1 MSPLPCKQHGASL
14 IEVMIALLIFTVG
27 LLGLAAMQLNA
38 LQSTSDSGQ
47 RSQAAWLMNDLA
59 ERMRAN
65 PGGTLDNYR
74 VAPECDELPATVCA
88 DYYNPATNAKV
99 NAANCSS
106 AQMAAFDRWE
116 AQCSYAALANLNP
129 NGNSRFNSR
138 DFLIAPEGDALGLN
152 GNGELSINWF
162 SKAAS
167 NKPSFYQEHEEDDE
181 DGEENEEDEGEES
194 TTPAANPSEQNAT
207 VRIVR

>member
-1 MSPLPCKQHGASL
+1 MSPPPSKQLGASL

-47 RSQAAWLMNDLA
+47 RSQAAWLMNGLA

-74 VAPECDELPATVCA
+74 VAPVCDELPAAICA

-106 AQMAAFDRWE
+106 AQMAAFDLWE
-116 AQCSYAALANLNP
+116 AQCSYAAIDDLNP

-138 DFLIAPEGDALGLN
+138 DFLIAPEAPPLGLD
-152 GNGELSINWF
+152 GNGMLRINWF

-167 NKPSFYQEHEEDDE
+167 NKPSFYQEPEKDEEE
-181 DGEENEEDEGEES
+181 GEEDEEDEEE
-194 TTPAANPSEQNAT
+194 PAAPVANPSEQSAT
-207 VRIVR
+207 VRIIR

>member
-1 MSPLPCKQHGASL
+1 MSPLPYKQHGASL

-38 LQSTSDSGQ
+38 LQSTTDSGQ

-74 VAPECDELPATVCA
+74 AAPNCAALPAPVCA

-99 NAANCSS
+99 NAANCST

-116 AQCSYAALANLNP
+116 AQCSYATLAALNP
-129 NGNSRFNSR
+129 DGNNRFNSR
-138 DFLIAPEGDALGLN
+138 DFLIAPEGDALSLDGE
-152 GNGELSINWF
+152 GELSINWF
-162 SKAAS
+162 SKAAN
-167 NKPSFYQEHEEDDE
+167 NKLPLYQEP
-181 DGEENEEDEGEES
+181 EENEDEEDEEEEPA
-194 TTPAANPSEQNAT
+194 TPAKPSDQSTAT
-207 VRIVR
+207 VSIIR

>member
-1 MSPLPCKQHGASL
+1 MSPPPSKQLGASL

-38 LQSTSDSGQ
+38 LQSTTDSGQ
-47 RSQAAWLMNDLA
+47 RSQAAWLMNGLA

-65 PGGTLDNYR
+65 PDGTLDNYR
-74 VAPECDELPATVCA
+74 VAPNCAVLPAPACA

-116 AQCSYAALANLNP
+116 AQCSYAALAALNP

-138 DFLIAPEGDALGLN
+138 DFLIAPEGEALDLDN
-152 GNGELSINWF
+152 NGEMSINWF

-167 NKPSFYQEHEEDDE
+167 NKPSFYQEPEKDDE
-181 DGEENEEDEGEES
+181 DEEGEGEEEPAA
-194 TTPAANPSEQNAT
+194 PAANPSEQSAT
-207 VRIVR
+207 VRIIR

>member
-1 MSPLPCKQHGASL
+1 MSPLPRKQHGASL

-38 LQSTSDSGQ
+38 LQSTTDSGQ

-74 VAPECDELPATVCA
+74 AAPNCAALPAPVCA
-88 DYYNPATNAKV
+88 DYYNLATNAKV
-99 NAANCSS
+99 NAANCST

-116 AQCSYAALANLNP
+116 AQCSYATLAAPNP
-129 NGNSRFNSR
+129 NGNNRFNSR
-138 DFLIAPEGDALGLN
+138 DFLIAPEGDALSLDGE
-152 GNGELSINWF
+152 GELSINWF
-162 SKAAS
+162 SKAAH
-167 NKPSFYQEHEEDDE
+167 NKPPLYQQPEEGKDE
-181 DGEENEEDEGEES
+181 EEPATP
-194 TTPAANPSEQNAT
+194 TTKPSEQSTAT
-207 VRIVR
+207 VRIIR

>member
-1 MSPLPCKQHGASL
+1 MSPPPCKQQHGASL

-38 LQSTSDSGQ
+38 LQSTTDSGQ

-74 VAPECDELPATVCA
+74 TAPNCAALPATVCA

-106 AQMAAFDRWE
+106 EQMAAFDRWE
-116 AQCSYAALANLNP
+116 AQCSYAAVAALNP

-138 DFLIAPEGDALGLN
+138 DFLIAPEGAPLDLN
-152 GNGELSINWF
+152 NNGELSINWF

-167 NKPSFYQEHEEDDE
+167 NKPPLYEEP
-181 DGEENEEDEGEES
+181 EEDEEEP
-194 TTPAANPSEQNAT
+194 TTPTTKPSEQSAAT
-207 VRIVR
+207 VRIIR

>member
-14 IEVMIALLIFTVG
+14 IEVMVALLIFTVG

-38 LQSTSDSGQ
+38 LQSTTDSGQ

-65 PGGTLDNYR
+65 PDGTLDNYR
-74 VAPECDELPATVCA
+74 AAPNCAALPAPVCA

-116 AQCSYAALANLNP
+116 AQCSYAAIANFNP

-138 DFLIAPEGDALGLN
+138 DFLIAPDGNAVGLD
-152 GNGELSINWF
+152 GNGMLSINWF

-167 NKPSFYQEHEEDDE
+167 NKPSFYQES
-181 DGEENEEDEGEES
+181 EES
-194 TTPAANPSEQNAT
+194 EEQEAPPSPAATPSEQSAT
-207 VRIVR
+207 VEIIR

>member
-1 MSPLPCKQHGASL
+1 MSPQPCKQQGASL

-65 PGGTLDNYR
+65 PGGSLDNYR
-74 VAPECDELPATVCA
+74 AAPNCAALPATICA
-88 DYYNPATNAKV
+88 DYYNPATNTKV

-106 AQMAAFDRWE
+106 EQMAAFDRWE
-116 AQCSYAALANLNP
+116 AQCSYAAVAALNP
-129 NGNSRFNSR
+129 NGNNRFNSR
-138 DFLIAPEGDALGLN
+138 DFLITPEDDALSLDGDGDLR
-152 GNGELSINWF
+152 INWF
-162 SKAAS
+162 SKAAN
-167 NKPSFYQEHEEDDE
+167 NKPSFYQEPEEDDE
-181 DGEENEEDEGEES
+181 EEDEGAEEPA
-194 TTPAANPSEQNAT
+194 TPAIQPSEQSSAT

>member
-38 LQSTSDSGQ
+38 LQSTTDSGQ

-74 VAPECDELPATVCA
+74 AAPNCAALPATVCA

-99 NAANCSS
+99 NAANCSA

-116 AQCSYAALANLNP
+116 AQCSYAALAALNP
-129 NGNSRFNSR
+129 NGNNRFNSR
-138 DFLIAPEGDALGLN
+138 DFLIAPEGDALSLDSD
-152 GNGELSINWF
+152 GELSINWF

-167 NKPSFYQEHEEDDE
+167 NKPSFFEEPD
-181 DGEENEEDEGEES
+181 EDEGEEEPA
-194 TTPAANPSEQNAT
+194 TPIKPSEQSTAT
-207 VRIVR
+207 VSIIR